1 MTNPDIKPFWS
12 PRNTL
17 LAALLL
23 AVIAG
28 ASTGLATSLLARPG
42 PAPQTRVFYLF
53 VKELGFNTS
62 LTTGGLKSSYVY
74 TTDRIIVNKGDTVAI
89 HFYNPTDDDHTLTID
104 SPYTNDV
111 VVPAAPTSSSPIQ
124 NRNVTFTANT
134 GGVFG
139 YHCRFHTPQMIGS
152 IVVQG

>member
-1 MTNPDIKPFWS
+1 MTKPDTKASWS

-42 PAPQTRVFYLF
+42 PAPQARVFYLF
-53 VKELGFNTS
+53 AWDLSFPS
-62 LTTGGLKSSYVY
+62 SAFSGLKSDYIYSSSVI
-74 TTDRIIVNKGDTVAI
+74 TVNKGDTVNI
-89 HFYNPTDDDHTLTID
+89 HFYNPTDQNHTLTID

-111 VVPAAPTSSSPIQ
+111 LVLAATTSLIQ
-124 NRNVTFTANT
+124 NRNVTFTANAA
-134 GGVFG
+134 GIFG
-139 YHCRFHTPQMIGS
+139 YHCRFHPPQMIGN